1 MIVNDFVTGLVAL
14 LIGYVLGSFPTAYLL
29 TKWKTGKDIRKLGG
43 GNVGGLNTFKE
54 VGIWAAIAVTLID
67 IGKGAAT
74 IAITYYALNMEERFV
89 LLSAVGVVLG
99 HNWMPWL
106 KFSGGKGMG
115 ATVGVLVMIMPIYGY
130 LMELAIFGGIVVVPL
145 LLTRNVALSM
155 GLGLVALPFL
165 GWLSM
170 QDGYFVTWS
179 LVVGIII
186 AIKFASTAIGV
197 IAKSTRTLSRGID
210 EEKFQVTSIKEP
222 YSCYPISVRQ
232 TW

>member
-14 LIGYVLGSFPTAYLL
+14 LIGYALGSIPTAYLL

-74 IAITYYALNMEERFV
+74 VAITYYALNMDKPFV
-89 LLSAVGVVLG
+89 LIAAVGAVLG

-115 ATVGVLVMIMPIYGY
+115 ATVGALVMIMPIYGY
-130 LMELAIFGGIVVVPL
+130 LMELAIFAGIVVLPL

-165 GWLSM
+165 GWLSIHS
-170 QDGYFVTWS
+170 GLFVVWS

-186 AIKFASTAIGV
+186 VIKFASTGITV
-197 IAKSTRTLSRGID
+197 IAQS
-210 EEKFQVTSIKEP
+210 TSIKDF
-222 YSCYPISVRQ
+222 IKGH
-232 TW
+232 

>member
-14 LIGYVLGSFPTAYLL
+14 LIGYVLGSIPTAYLL

-74 IAITYYALNMEERFV
+74 VAITHCALNMDKPFV
-89 LLSAVGVVLG
+89 FIAAVGVVLG

-115 ATVGVLVMIMPIYGY
+115 ATVGALVMIMPIYGY
-130 LMELAIFGGIVVVPL
+130 LMELAIFAGIVVLPL

-165 GWLSM
+165 GWLSIHS
-170 QDGYFVTWS
+170 GLFVVWS

-186 AIKFASTAIGV
+186 AIKFASTAITV
-197 IAKSTRTLSRGID
+197 IAKST
-210 EEKFQVTSIKEP
+210 SIKDF
-222 YSCYPISVRQ
+222 IKGR
-232 TW
+232 

>member
-1 MIVNDFVTGLVAL
+1 MIVNGFVSGLIAL
-14 LIGYVLGSFPTAYLL
+14 LIGYVLGSFPTAYLF

-54 VGIWAAIAVTLID
+54 VGLPLAISVTLID
-67 IGKGAAT
+67 IAKGAAT
-74 IAITYYALNMEERFV
+74 IAITRYALNLDEPFV
-89 LLSAVGVVLG
+89 LISAVGVVLG

-115 ATVGVLVMIMPIYGY
+115 ATVGALVMIMPIYGY
-130 LMELAIFGGIVVVPL
+130 LIELAIFAGIVVVPL

-170 QDGYFVTWS
+170 HDSYFVTWS

-186 AIKFASTAIGV
+186 AIKFASTAMGV
-197 IAKSTRTLSRGID
+197 IAKST
-210 EEKFQVTSIKEP
+210 SIRDFIKGH
-222 YSCYPISVRQ
+222 
-232 TW
+232 

>member
-14 LIGYVLGSFPTAYLL
+14 LIGYALGSIPTAYLL

-54 VGIWAAIAVTLID
+54 VGIWAAIAVTIID

-74 IAITYYALNMEERFV
+74 VAITYYALNMDKPFV
-89 LLSAVGVVLG
+89 LIAAVGVVLG

-115 ATVGVLVMIMPIYGY
+115 ATVGALVMIMPIYGY
-130 LMELAIFGGIVVVPL
+130 LMELAIFAGIVVLPL

-165 GWLSM
+165 GWLSIHS
-170 QDGYFVTWS
+170 GLFVVWS

-186 AIKFASTAIGV
+186 AIKFASTGITV
-197 IAKSTRTLSRGID
+197 IAQS
-210 EEKFQVTSIKEP
+210 TSIKDF
-222 YSCYPISVRQ
+222 IKGH
-232 TW
+232 

>member
-14 LIGYVLGSFPTAYLL
+14 FIGYVLGSIPTAYLI
-29 TKWKTGKDIRKLGG
+29 TKWKTGNDIRKLGA

-54 VGIWAAIAVTLID
+54 VGIWAAIAVTIID

-74 IAITYYALNMEERFV
+74 VAITHYALNMDKPFV
-89 LLSAVGVVLG
+89 FIAAVGVVLG

-115 ATVGVLVMIMPIYGY
+115 ATVGALVMIMPLYGY
-130 LMELAIFGGIVVVPL
+130 LKELAIFGGIVVLPL

-165 GWLSM
+165 GWLSIHS
-170 QDGYFVTWS
+170 GLFVVWS

-186 AIKFASTAIGV
+186 AIKFASTGITV
-197 IAKSTRTLSRGID
+197 IAKST
-210 EEKFQVTSIKEP
+210 SIKDF
-222 YSCYPISVRQ
+222 IKGH
-232 TW
+232 

>member
-14 LIGYVLGSFPTAYLL
+14 LIGYALGSIPTAYLL

-74 IAITYYALNMEERFV
+74 VAITYYALNMDKPFV
-89 LLSAVGVVLG
+89 LIAAIGAVLG

-115 ATVGVLVMIMPIYGY
+115 ATVGALVMIMPIYGY
-130 LMELAIFGGIVVVPL
+130 LMELAIFAGIVVLPL

-165 GWLSM
+165 GWLSIHS
-170 QDGYFVTWS
+170 GLFVVWS

-186 AIKFASTAIGV
+186 AIKFASTGITV
-197 IAKSTRTLSRGID
+197 IAQS
-210 EEKFQVTSIKEP
+210 TSIKDF
-222 YSCYPISVRQ
+222 IKGH
-232 TW
+232 

>member
-1 MIVNDFVTGLVAL
+1 MIVNDFVSGLIAL

-29 TKWKTGKDIRKLGG
+29 AKWKTGKDIRKLGG
-43 GNVGGLNTFKE
+43 GNVGGLNTLKE
-54 VGIWAAIAVTLID
+54 VGIWVAIAVTLID

-74 IAITYYALNMEERFV
+74 VAITYYALNMDKPFV
-89 LLSAVGVVLG
+89 LIAAVGAVLG

-115 ATVGVLVMIMPIYGY
+115 ATVGALVMIMPLYGY
-130 LMELAIFGGIVVVPL
+130 LMELAIFAGIVVLPL

-170 QDGYFVTWS
+170 NDGYFVTWS

-186 AIKFASTAIGV
+186 AIKFASTAVTV
-197 IAKSTRTLSRGID
+197 IAKST
-210 EEKFQVTSIKEP
+210 SIKDF
-222 YSCYPISVRQ
+222 IKGR
-232 TW
+232 

>member
-1 MIVNDFVTGLVAL
+1 MIVNDFITGLVAL
-14 LIGYVLGSFPTAYLL
+14 LIGYVLGSIPTAYLL

-74 IAITYYALNMEERFV
+74 VAITYYALNMDKPFV
-89 LLSAVGVVLG
+89 LIAATGAVLG

-115 ATVGVLVMIMPIYGY
+115 ATVGALVMIMPIYGY
-130 LMELAIFGGIVVVPL
+130 LMELAIFAGIVVLPL

-170 QDGYFVTWS
+170 HSGLFVVWS

-186 AIKFASTAIGV
+186 AIKFASTGITV
-197 IAKSTRTLSRGID
+197 IAQS
-210 EEKFQVTSIKEP
+210 TSIKDF
-222 YSCYPISVRQ
+222 IKGH
-232 TW
+232 